1 MKWILDPAHS
11 QIQFSVKHLGIST
24 VRGTF
29 QQFSGTIDEEGGVVS
44 AVHVNVDVASLNTGT
59 EQRDGH
65 LKSADF
71 FDVEANPTAS
81 FALTTFERA
90 GDDVVANGN
99 LTLRGVTKPITLKGE
114 IGGPAKDPSGNQKVS
129 AVLET
134 KISRKEWGLVWNVAL
149 EAGGVLVSDD
159 VKLHIDVQAQA
170 AVAAEA
176 VAAEAVAAV

>member
-1 MKWILDPAHS
+1 MTWALDLAHS
-11 QIQFSVKHLGIST
+11 QIQFSVKHMGIST

-29 QQFSGTIDEEGGVVS
+29 QQFSGTIDEEGGVVRS
-44 AVHVNVDVASLNTGT
+44 VQVTVDVASLNTGN

-71 FDVEANPTAS
+71 FDTASHPTATFS
-81 FALTTFERA
+81 LTSFERS
-90 GDDVVANGN
+90 GDEVTAHGE
-99 LTLRGVTKPITLKGE
+99 LTIKGTTKPIALKGE
-114 IGGPAKDPSGNQKVS
+114 IGGPAKDPWGNEKVS

-170 AVAAEA
+170 AV
-176 VAAEAVAAV
+176 